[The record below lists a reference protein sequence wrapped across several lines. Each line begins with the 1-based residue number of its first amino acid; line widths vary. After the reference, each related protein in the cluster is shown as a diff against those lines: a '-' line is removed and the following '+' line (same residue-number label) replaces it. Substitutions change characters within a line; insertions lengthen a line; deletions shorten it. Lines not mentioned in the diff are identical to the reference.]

1 MPTPRSPNVD
11 KRSDERKQ
19 AEKIYLESK
28 GSLKLVE
35 IAEKLK
41 VPANKVRKWKSMDGW
56 EAKLSPTKADNGKK
70 KQVERSTSDKGSVP
84 RKRGAPKGNKNAVG
98 GRGNPN
104 AKPPDATKHGGYSAV
119 YWDTLDEDEKNLIE
133 DMPKDEEELLIE
145 QIQLF
150 SVRERRIM
158 KAINKYRNSESPV
171 ALAFSQRSER
181 KRTFENDE
189 DKEEYARRIAE
200 KVAAVERLPGN
211 EYSVFTQTDNKD
223 QIIARLES
231 ELSNVQS
238 KKTKTIEALSK
249 MHIEHQKL
257 DGGNKGNDVVRM
269 WAEKVLQ
276 NRRDSDG

>member
-133 DMPKDEEELLIE
+133 DMPKDEEE
-145 QIQLF
+145 QQC
-150 SVRERRIM
+150 RR
-158 KAINKYRNSESPV
+158 SDG
-171 ALAFSQRSER
+171 
-181 KRTFENDE
+181 TFYPRGFVENDRGKWSGTFHR
-189 DKEEYARRIAE
+189 KEPY
-200 KVAAVERLPGN
+200 GFN
-211 EYSVFTQTDNKD
+211 GWSF
-223 QIIARLES
+223 
-231 ELSNVQS
+231 
-238 KKTKTIEALSK
+238 
-249 MHIEHQKL
+249 
-257 DGGNKGNDVVRM
+257 
-269 WAEKVLQ
+269 
-276 NRRDSDG
+276 